1 MKIQRLFIAVSIMA
15 TSQLFAEE
23 PPSPADVANTASNLW
38 MSSNLTG
45 LAEYTTNLYASYPNY
60 VPAIIL
66 SAFHDGIFKGDL
78 SAMTTKQYRVQEFV
92 NFAPSNYT
100 EEFTDLLAELRSET
114 DREINLHRK
123 MGISESQLRSNASPA
138 AVRAVGDI
146 MPPHI
151 FLLYYSP
158 ATNLTE
164 KQNNENEVQQGGP
177 GYPPQGV
184 GSPDP

>member
-1 MKIQRLFIAVSIMA
+1 MA
-15 TSQLFAEE
+15 TSQLFADE
-23 PPSPADVANTASNLW
+23 PPSPVDVANTASNLW

-45 LAEYTTNLYASYPNY
+45 LAEYTTNLYASYPYY
-60 VPAIIL
+60 VPAILL
-66 SAFHDGIFKGDL
+66 SSFHEGIFKGDL

-100 EEFTDLLAELRSET
+100 EEFTGLLAELRSEI

-146 MPPHI
+146 MPPEI

-158 ATNLTE
+158 ATNLPE
-164 KQNNENEVQQGGP
+164 ERNYEIKVQQAGP
-177 GYPPQGV
+177 AYPPQGV
-184 GSPDP
+184 GSADP